1 MDQPGTIDINPA
13 NRENENIPVSVRARE
28 FDLARRGSAVPSCVS
43 LLILHTKAESGA
55 YSRDSS
61 RVPRQ
66 AASSCCL
73 KKNRNTSRPREPQQR
88 AYELVREQHALTVA
102 RVNGRNSA
110 LSDALLRRPQYAAG
124 GWVWIYNTTATIRQ
138 GCGKAPTTKFSK
150 RNSR

>member
-61 RVPRQ
+61 RFPRRHPLFKPSYEIESVLTLSGH
-66 AASSCCL
+66 AI
-73 KKNRNTSRPREPQQR
+73 
-88 AYELVREQHALTVA
+88 AY
-102 RVNGRNSA
+102 
-110 LSDALLRRPQYAAG
+110 P
-124 GWVWIYNTTATIRQ
+124 
-138 GCGKAPTTKFSK
+138 
-150 RNSR
+150 